1 MHNISDKQG
10 AFSSQSGTRKGWT
23 AAEEN
28 EEAVTKAHFIVRQ
41 RGKRNGKKKK
51 KNSSFSIS
59 SQLLCAVMTLFIF
72 FFFLQ
77 ETFAASSDLTLL
89 PSGVG
94 GPKPQQILQLRLM
107 NLRLRRRR
115 QRRYLA
121 GDLDELILE
130 RRQKRE
136 PKPAVFGAADDD
148 ESGRDRKTT
157 THLTI
162 NCIHF
167 SLVRRTTG

>member
-1 MHNISDKQG
+1 MHNIVDKNG
-10 AFSSQSGTRKGWT
+10 ACGSQRRTRRT
-23 AAEEN
+23 AEE

-41 RGKRNGKKKK
+41 RGKINGKKRK

-89 PSGVG
+89 PNGVG

-148 ESGRDRKTT
+148 ESGRATNTLR
-157 THLTI
+157 
-162 NCIHF
+162 NCSHF
-167 SLVRRTTG
+167 SLVRKTVLYRYR